1 VNHSSAFHNSLRN
14 RKNKFASLSRLTW
27 KEEHKEFVFLNWQPK
42 SPPRH
47 LLHGY
52 IYIYIYSGVFSSDK
66 INENMKWE
74 IIAFLL
80 LIAWPNGAL
89 WMVGILLHACT
100 CVKSNL
106 VAAFLTHEFICFAHP
121 QLICM
126 VAEWSILSMH
136 VQAP

>member
-1 VNHSSAFHNSLRN
+1 VNHSLTFYNSLRN
-14 RKNKFASLSRLTW
+14 RKNKSASLSRLTW
-27 KEEHKEFVFLNWQPK
+27 KEELKEFVFLNWQPK

-52 IYIYIYSGVFSSDK
+52 IYITSGLFGWDK
-66 INENMKWE
+66 IKESMQWK
-74 IIAFLL
+74 IISLLL